1 MDFQLQRTD
10 FTDESTIGSLS
21 VNGKFECF
29 ILEDKDR
36 KLEVTGN
43 VKVPAKTCI
52 PRGKYQIV
60 VTHSNRFGRMLP
72 LLLNVPQFEGIRIHT
87 GNYAK
92 NTEGCLLPGKI
103 KGKNA
108 VLNSTEAWGE
118 LFDKILKA
126 HNRGEKIWITIS

>member
-1 MDFQLQRTD
+1 MDLQLQRTD
-10 FTDESTIGSLS
+10 FSDESTIGSLS

-36 KLEVTGN
+36 KLESGG
-43 VKVPAKTCI
+43 VKIPAKTCI

-92 NTEGCLLPGKI
+92 NTEGCLLPGKM
-103 KGKNA
+103 KGKDC

-118 LFDKILKA
+118 LFDKILAA
-126 HNRGEKIWITIS
+126 HNKGEKIWITVN